1 MFQTPGHSQIDVSR
15 KRINE
20 EMVAYMVWPIPGNL
34 DLGSPGS
41 QIDVFSKRINE
52 EMVVPGP
59 GKILEI
65 WIWWPGL
72 PI

>member
-20 EMVAYMVWPIPGNL
+20 EMVASMVWPIPGNL
-34 DLGSPGS
+34 DLGGPDS

-52 EMVVPGP
+52 EMVAFRA
-59 GKILEI
+59 
-65 WIWWPGL
+65 WQNS
-72 PI
+72 